1 MYNGLLTQRQQSAIE
16 SSLVNLISIEFT
28 VSVYIISA
36 HILVQHPIKRR
47 LSNAKPISHK
57 CETIVKFFCKKLF
70 LFIYKLR

>member
-36 HILVQHPIKRR
+36 HILVQHEAA
-47 LSNAKPISHK
+47 SNQAKI
-57 CETIVKFFCKKLF
+57 E
-70 LFIYKLR
+70 